1 MYEYI
6 KAYRN
11 ILFTENNNKK
21 VIKIIQKW
29 KKNYIQDAKDKHKVE
44 KSLNNIIKSV
54 QSDNDNMDIMDNITE
69 NIIQIGKQYDSTKDE
84 KALDELGKILSLL

>member
-84 KALDELGKILSLL
+84 KALDELGNILSLL